1 MIHPQ
6 DMQVFEILEEVAA
19 LPTEQQATQLS
30 KYSQHPALR
39 YVLKW
44 NYDSTIVSILPEGSP
59 PFNSA
64 EEDGPPRSSLREYL
78 QLFPTFVRSG
88 VSAKMKMLQIEKSF
102 IDMLEHIDAEEA
114 EVVVLAKDKNLESKY
129 LISLSVVT
137 EAFPNLISQPVES
150 EVREITPEEK
160 AARLK
165 QLAEQK
171 KEKAK
176 LLNAEAREL
185 IKEAKQLEAV

>member
-1 MIHPQ
+1 MIQPQ
-6 DMQVFEILEEVAA
+6 DMQVFEILEAVTSLPEPEQAA
-19 LPTEQQATQLS
+19 ELRKYANHAPLS
-30 KYSQHPALR
+30 YI
-39 YVLKW
+39 LKF
-44 NYDSTIVSILPEGSP
+44 NYDASIVSLLPEGSP

-88 VSAKMKMLQIEKSF
+88 VSANMKMLQIEKSF

-114 EVVVLAKDKNLESKY
+114 EVVILAKDKNLESKY